1 MTNSW
6 TDIKNTD
13 LVLIMGGNAAEAHPC
28 GFKWVTEAMQHR
40 KAKLIVVDPRFTRSA
55 AVADVYAPLRVGTD
69 IAFLGG
75 VINHLLSTNK
85 IHLDYVKLNT
95 DASFLTKPEY
105 TFDNGNFS
113 GYDEAKRSYN
123 KASWGY
129 QVGPDGYV
137 KVDET
142 LQDPLCVFQQMKKH
156 YARYTPEL
164 VSQITGTP
172 KDQFLKIADMLAAT
186 STPDKVMTICYALGW
201 TQHSVG
207 SQNIRAMAMIQL
219 LLGNMGR
226 PGGGINALRGHAN
239 VQGITDMCAYSE
251 VLSGYLSAPTD
262 ADVDRATYLAARTG
276 KPLRPNQMTFT
287 QNFPKWHTSLMKAY
301 FGNAATKDND
311 FGYHWIP
318 KRDTAYD
325 ILAIFERMHQGKV
338 NGFLVQGFNP
348 LAAVPNKKKLSAGL
362 AKLKYLVVM
371 DPLET
376 ETSEFWKNFG
386 PLNDVKPE
394 EIKTEV
400 FRFPASCFAEETGSF
415 TNSSRVISW
424 KEKAVDPPGEAKT
437 DSEIMARL
445 FVKLREMYAK
455 DGGTLPEPIQ
465 ALSWPYV
472 VPAVPSSQELLREI
486 SGRALADLYAPPPA
500 PPVPPYPQSKQTAAT
515 QAAEAPTAGAG
526 DSKAAAQAVG
536 AGAAAAMASRSPSA
550 AVKPGAATTTAS
562 TAPSGAP
569 ARGPA
574 GPSGPPIVTTPTA
587 PPIVKAGEQLPGFA
601 VLRDDGTTAC
611 GNWIYAGCWSQAG
624 NLTARRDTSDP
635 TGLGVFPNWGFS
647 WPANRR
653 ILYNRA
659 SADKDGKP
667 WDPTR
672 RYMAWNGTSW
682 AGGADVPDMR
692 PDAAPEQGVGAF
704 IMNPEGVARLHAVGM
719 NEGPFPEHY
728 EPFETPV
735 GVNLMCPSNPKAVSN
750 PAARVYKGDLEAF
763 GKKEEFPYAA
773 TTYRLTEHL
782 HYWTKHARSNAIVQ
796 PAPFVEIGEELAR
809 EKGIK
814 QGDRVKVRS
823 NRGEVIAA
831 CVVTKRMKALDV
843 NGKKVHHVGI
853 PIHWGFKGVTQNG
866 YLANA
871 LTPFVGDANSQT
883 PEFKAFLVNIEKA

>member
-6 TDIKNTD
+6 NDIKNTD

-28 GFKWVTEAMQHR
+28 GFKWVTEAMQTR

-55 AVADVYAPLRVGTD
+55 AVADVYAPIRVGTD

-75 VINHLLSTNK
+75 VVNYLLSNDK
-85 IHLDYVKLNT
+85 IHLEYAKLNT
-95 DASFLTKPEY
+95 DISFLVKPDFK
-105 TFDNGNFS
+105 FDNGFFS

-129 QVGPDGYV
+129 QMGEDGFV

-142 LQDPLCVFQQMKKH
+142 LQDPLCVYQQMKAH
-156 YARYTPEL
+156 FARYTPEL

-172 KDQFLKIADMLAAT
+172 KDQFLKVAQMLGETSAA
-186 STPDKVMTICYALGW
+186 DKVMTICYALGW

-207 SQNIRAMAMIQL
+207 SQNIRTMAMIQL

-226 PGGGINALRGHAN
+226 PGGGVNALRGHAN

-251 VLSGYLSAPTD
+251 VLSGYMFAPTD
-262 ADVDRATYLAARTG
+262 DDLDRATYLKLRTG
-276 KPLRPNQMTFT
+276 KPLRPGQMAFT

-301 FGNAATKDND
+301 YGSAATAENSFAYD
-311 FGYHWIP
+311 WLP
-318 KRDTAYD
+318 KRDGAYD
-325 ILAIFERMHQGKV
+325 VLAIFERMHQGKI

-348 LAAVPNKKKLSAGL
+348 LAAVPNKKKLSQAL
-362 AKLKYLVVM
+362 AKLKFLVVM

-386 PLNDVKPE
+386 PLNDVDPTK
-394 EIKTEV
+394 IATEV
-400 FRFPASCFAEETGSF
+400 FRFPTTCFAEETGTF
-415 TNSSRVISW
+415 TNSSRVINW
-424 KEKAVDPPGEAKT
+424 KEKAVDGPGESKP

-445 FVKLREMYAK
+445 FIRLRGMYAK
-455 DGGTLPEPIQ
+455 DGGTLPDPVA
-465 ALSWPYV
+465 ALAWPYINGNAPS
-472 VPAVPSSQELLREI
+472 PAELLREI
-486 SGRALADLYAPPPA
+486 SGKALADVLAPPDP
-500 PPVPPYPQSKQTAAT
+500 KN
-515 QAAEAPTAGAG
+515 
-526 DSKAAAQAVG
+526 
-536 AGAAAAMASRSPSA
+536 
-550 AVKPGAATTTAS
+550 
-562 TAPSGAP
+562 
-569 ARGPA
+569 
-574 GPSGPPIVTTPTA
+574 PTA
-587 PPIVKAGEQLPGFA
+587 PQAVLVKAGEQLPGFLM
-601 VLRDDGTTAC
+601 LRDDGSTSC
-611 GNWIYAGCWSQAG
+611 GNWIYSGCWGPTG

-635 TGLGVFPNWGFS
+635 TGLGVFPGWGYS

-667 WDPTR
+667 WDASR
-672 RYMAWNGTSW
+672 KYLAWNGKSW

-692 PDAAPEQGVGAF
+692 PDAAPEQNVGAF
-704 IMNPEGVARLHAVGM
+704 IMNPEGVARLFAAGM
-719 NEGPFPEHY
+719 AEGPFPEHY
-728 EPFETPV
+728 EPFENPL
-735 GVNLMCPSNPKAVSN
+735 GVNLMCPTNPKAISN
-750 PAARVYKGDLEAF
+750 PAARVFKGDLEAF
-763 GKKEEFPYAA
+763 GKKEDFPYAA

-782 HYWTKHARSNAIVQ
+782 HYWTKHSKSNAIVQ
-796 PAPFVEIGEELAR
+796 PAPFVEIGTELAK

-814 QGDRVKVRS
+814 QGDMVKVRS

-831 CVVTKRMKALDV
+831 CVVTKRIKALDV
-843 NGKKVHHVGI
+843 NGKKMHHVGI

-883 PEFKAFLVNIEKA
+883 PEFKAFLVNIEKVG